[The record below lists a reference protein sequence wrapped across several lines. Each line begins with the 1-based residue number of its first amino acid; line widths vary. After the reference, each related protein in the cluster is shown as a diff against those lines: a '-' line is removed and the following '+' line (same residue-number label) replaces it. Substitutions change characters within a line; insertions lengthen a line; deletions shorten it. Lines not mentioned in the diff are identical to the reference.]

1 MVLVGPGQTLG
12 LRRPSS
18 VRSFERTQ
26 ASPRGTPS
34 ASRDASRARPAKP
47 TVKNESK
54 KHMPVRRVRSPQPKS
69 KPSAV
74 ESSQATA
81 VPDPFPEPRRQ
92 RRALSHVGGEVQFRG
107 GSAEEQDVLLRALD
121 VSAEE
126 DQVMVDV
133 HGFHS
138 YPARLHPATARGIVE
153 GLSKKGA
160 RVLDPFCGSGTV
172 VVEAKALGRHA
183 LGSDLNPLAVELA
196 WLKSRAPTEKLCQE
210 MLKAASHVAEVAED
224 RRLAKADPYHRYD
237 EEDRERYPI
246 HVLLELDSLAHGIG
260 LLNKPEV
267 QRMLRLV
274 ISSMLTKL
282 SHSEGDT
289 TRRKAPRRL
298 PGGFAINLFMQ
309 KTEELAARLASYRE
323 RIGEHSPRAY
333 VGCSDARTLENVES
347 DSIDLVVTSP
357 PYPGVYDY
365 LDHHLHRLKWL
376 GLREGA
382 LRDHEIGARRK
393 YRRLRLDEA
402 ARMWREEIGAALYEM
417 RRTLAQD
424 GRGVIVIADSV
435 VDRTALR
442 ADEQVLAVAERAGI
456 DITCIASQERPLFL
470 HGAEE
475 AFANRPRMEH
485 VVVFRPGQ
493 RPHRKPKD
501 RSEIEH
507 SDDRSRSPRPVHSPA
522 GSRGEQRSDYR
533 PRGPRPGSDDS
544 RGAQRSDYRPRGPRP
559 VYDDSRGEQRSDYRP
574 RASRS
579 SESPT
584 RSERPAV
591 GRSRTSS
598 DEPQGAR
605 TFRNRPSPAPRGE
618 RAQTAQTSRTSQDK
632 TWGSKP
638 SGPLKPRVNPGKKP
652 R

>member
-1 MVLVGPGQTLG
+1 
-12 LRRPSS
+12 
-18 VRSFERTQ
+18 
-26 ASPRGTPS
+26 
-34 ASRDASRARPAKP
+34 
-47 TVKNESK
+47 
-54 KHMPVRRVRSPQPKS
+54 
-69 KPSAV
+69 
-74 ESSQATA
+74 
-81 VPDPFPEPRRQ
+81 
-92 RRALSHVGGEVQFRG
+92 VGGEVQFRG
-107 GSAEEQDVLLRALD
+107 GSPEEQDVLLRALD
-121 VSAEE
+121 VSADE

-138 YPARLHPATARGIVE
+138 YPARLHPATARGIIE

-183 LGSDLNPLAVELA
+183 LGSDLNPLAVELS
-196 WLKSRAPTEKLCQE
+196 WLKSRAPTAKLSQD
-210 MLKAASHVAEVAED
+210 MLSAAAHVAEVAED

-260 LLNKPEV
+260 LLNKPEI

-309 KTEELAARLASYRE
+309 KTEELAARLTSYRE

-347 DSIDLVVTSP
+347 DSIDLVLTSP

-382 LRDHEIGARRK
+382 LRDQEIGARRK

-402 ARMWREEIGAALYEM
+402 AYMWREEIGAALYEM

-442 ADEQVLAVAERAGI
+442 ADEQVLAVAQRAGI

-470 HGAEE
+470 FGAEE
-475 AFANRPRMEH
+475 AFADRPRLEH
-485 VVVFRPGQ
+485 VVIFRPGE
-493 RPHRKPKD
+493 RPHRQRKD
-501 RSEIEH
+501 RADGER
-507 SDDRSRSPRPVHSPA
+507 SDDRPRAPRPSHTSA
-522 GSRGEQRSDYR
+522 ERRDGERS
-533 PRGPRPGSDDS
+533 
-544 RGAQRSDYRPRGPRP
+544 
-559 VYDDSRGEQRSDYRP
+559 EYRP
-574 RASRS
+574 RAPRS
-579 SESPT
+579 SHTSAERRDGE
-584 RSERPAV
+584 RSEYRPRAPRPSHTSAERRD
-591 GRSRTSS
+591 GERSEYRPRAPRSEPTSERRAPAPRRDTRG
-598 DEPQGAR
+598 DESKAGAR
-605 TFRNRPSPAPRGE
+605 TFRGPAPRTPRTDGPH
-618 RAQTAQTSRTSQDK
+618 ASRTSQDK

-638 SGPLKPRVNPGKKP
+638 RGAFKPRVNPGKKP
-652 R
+652 K